1 MAAAIW
7 ARNLSGGCRQ
17 RHLPGAV
24 DMAGPKE
31 RDVWQYGDFQTP
43 PELAQEVCRLL
54 ALRGIAPGAI
64 VEPTCGR
71 GAFLAAAAASFP
83 DVRPLLGVEI
93 NERYVAEARELLGG
107 SADVEQGDFFA
118 IDWNAVLARSPGP
131 WLVLGNPPWVTSAEL
146 GLLKSTNLP
155 TKSNFQAHQGLD
167 AITGK
172 ANFDIS
178 EWMLL
183 NQLEWLKE
191 RSGWLAVLVKTSVA
205 RKVLRQAWRKQD
217 PVGGAAIYRL
227 DAMKHFG
234 AAVDACLFILPV
246 ELGDQSQDCDVF
258 DDLADTSPATT
269 IGFHDETLVSNVPA
283 YLRRRNLIGANRDYV
298 WRSGVKHDCSKV
310 MELSAAADGGLVN
323 GLGERAELEA
333 AIVYPLLKSSDVAKG
348 RTRADRFMIVT
359 QREIG
364 EDTSGIAA
372 QAPRTW
378 QYLLDHA
385 EQLDARGS
393 VIYRGKPRFSVFG
406 VGAYTY
412 APWKVAISGFY
423 KALNFMKVGPADG
436 KPVMMDDT
444 IYFLPCQSEEE
455 ADFIMT
461 LVQSE
466 PYMELVGAMIFLDE
480 KRPIT
485 ADLLKRISL
494 EQVARELGLSD
505 QYAAF
510 TGRSVPPQLQLA
522 LG

>member
-1 MAAAIW
+1 MA
-7 ARNLSGGCRQ
+7 R
-17 RHLPGAV
+17 
-24 DMAGPKE
+24 PKD

-43 PELAQEVCRLL
+43 PELAQDVCNML
-54 ALRGIAPGAI
+54 ARRGIVPTAI

-71 GAFLAAAAASFP
+71 GAFLSAASVAFP
-83 DVRPLLGVEI
+83 EVSPLLGVEI
-93 NERYVAEARELLGG
+93 NEGYVASARQLLGG
-107 SADVEQGDFFA
+107 SAEVEQGDFFA
-118 IDWNAVLARSPGP
+118 IDWDAVLSRSPGP

-183 NQLEWLKE
+183 KQLEWLKE

-205 RKVLRQAWRKQD
+205 RKVLRQAWRRQD
-217 PVGGAAIYRL
+217 PVGRAAIYRV

-246 ELGDQSQDCDVF
+246 ELGDQSQDCDVYS
-258 DDLADTSPATT
+258 DLAAEAPTTT

-283 YLRRRNLIGANRDYV
+283 YLRRRDLIGPNRDYI

-310 MELSAAADGGLVN
+310 MELAITQDGDFLN
-323 GLGERAELEA
+323 GLGERAELEPG
-333 AIVYPLLKSSDVAKG
+333 IVFPLLKSSDVAKG
-348 RTRADRFMIVT
+348 RARPDRFMIVT
-359 QREIG
+359 QRGIG
-364 EDTSGIAA
+364 EDTSGIAKL
-372 QAPRTW
+372 APLTW
-378 QYLLDHA
+378 QYLLDHSA
-385 EQLDARGS
+385 QLDARGS

-423 KALNFMKVGPADG
+423 KALNFMKVGPLGD
-436 KPVMMDDT
+436 KPVVLDDT

-455 ADFIMT
+455 ADLIMS
-461 LVQSE
+461 LVQSK

-494 EQVARELGLSD
+494 EKVAGALGLSSE
-505 QYAAF
+505 YAVF
-510 TGRSVPPQLQLA
+510 TGRSAPPQLQLA